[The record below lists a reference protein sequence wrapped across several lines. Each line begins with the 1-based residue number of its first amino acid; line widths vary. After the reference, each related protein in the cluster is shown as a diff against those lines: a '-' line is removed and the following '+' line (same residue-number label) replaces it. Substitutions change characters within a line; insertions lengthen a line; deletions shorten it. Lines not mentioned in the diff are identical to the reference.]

1 MAKFAFEAR
10 DRQGRP
16 RSGVLDRP
24 TREAVVESLR
34 QRDWMVLEV
43 AADQPATSVDLLESI
58 RPGNWLGV
66 RMVDVELSLRQ
77 LSVMLASGLA
87 LLDSIRMLY
96 EHVERRSLR
105 KVWETVADDI
115 LGGSTMTEALQRHK
129 CFPPVAVQLARVG
142 EQTGELNITLRRAAD
157 ILEHRRRLRSQII
170 SALAYPLIV
179 FMAAV
184 GVAAFMVFNVI
195 PKLQNFL
202 SSLGRSL
209 PPLTQMMVDVTNF
222 VNEYALYGLAGLVVL
237 IGGTIAMRMWPP
249 GRLWSDR
256 QLLRVPMI
264 GSTFRI
270 GSSAALSRNMQMLL
284 ASGVPLLEAL
294 KSVEKLLGNQFLS
307 QQITECRAAVVEGST
322 LADAIKARGF
332 TPMLTRIVAI
342 GESSG
347 RLDEV
352 LDEAA
357 NYYEDQL
364 ARAIRRMAALI
375 EPAMLVIVGGIVGFV
390 YISFFMALFAAAG

>member
-10 DRQGRP
+10 DRLGRP
-16 RSGVLDRP
+16 RSGVLERP

-43 AADQPATSVDLLESI
+43 AADGPAAGGDVLQAI
-58 RPGNWLGV
+58 RPSNWIGV
-66 RMVDVELSLRQ
+66 RMVDIELSLRQ

-96 EHVERRSLR
+96 EHVDKRSLR
-105 KVWETVADDI
+105 RIWEAVAEDI
-115 LGGSTMTEALQRHK
+115 LSGSTLTEAIGKHK
-129 CFPPVAVQLARVG
+129 CFPPVTVQLARVG

-157 ILEHRRRLRSQII
+157 ILEHRRRLQSQIV
-170 SALAYPLIV
+170 SALAYPMVV
-179 FMAAV
+179 FIAAI

-202 SSLGRSL
+202 ETLGRSL
-209 PPLTQMMVDVTNF
+209 PAMTQLLVDVTEF
-222 VNEYALYGLAGLVVL
+222 VNRYVIHGVVGLFLL
-237 IGGTIAMRMWPP
+237 IAAIVAIRIWPP

-256 QLLRVPMI
+256 LLLRVPLI
-264 GSTFRI
+264 GSTLRI

-284 ASGVPLLEAL
+284 ASGVPLLETL
-294 KSVEKLLGNQFLS
+294 TSMQMLLGNRHLA
-307 QQITECRAAVVEGST
+307 QQLGECRTAVVEGST
-322 LADAIKARGF
+322 LADAIRARGF

-352 LDEAA
+352 LAEAA
-357 NYYEDQL
+357 DYYEDQL
-364 ARAIRRMAALI
+364 SRAIRRMAAMV
-375 EPAMLVIVGGIVGFV
+375 EPMMLLVVGGIVGFV
-390 YISFFMALFAAAG
+390 YISFFVALFAAAG